1 MRCKF
6 FAMRASRSS
15 SNWESTPTWRVE
27 SGVWKVAFDDI
38 LLRSSFFS
46 VVVVYVVCAVALNR
60 ERLAIFLAG
69 KKKCSVLFRVFISRR
84 TKKLILGKR
93 YLLLL
98 YNKRAAKNERVLCV
112 VRVRI
117 IIFTNQKR

>member
-1 MRCKF
+1 MTFCC
-6 FAMRASRSS
+6 
-15 SNWESTPTWRVE
+15 V
-27 SGVWKVAFDDI
+27 
-38 LLRSSFFS
+38 LLLFS

>member
-38 LLRSSFFS
+38 LLRSSSFS
-46 VVVVYVVCAVALNR
+46 VVVVYVVCASVVMNR

-69 KKKCSVLFRVFISRR
+69 KKSVLFC
-84 TKKLILGKR
+84 LGFLSLVTHKADFGEKIPSSS
-93 YLLLL
+93 L
-98 YNKRAAKNERVLCV
+98 
-112 VRVRI
+112 
-117 IIFTNQKR
+117 

>member
-1 MRCKF
+1 MTFC
-6 FAMRASRSS
+6 
-15 SNWESTPTWRVE
+15 V
-27 SGVWKVAFDDI
+27 
-38 LLRSSFFS
+38 LLLFS

-69 KKKCSVLFRVFISRR
+69 KKSVLFCLGFLSLE
-84 TKKLILGKR
+84 LILGKR